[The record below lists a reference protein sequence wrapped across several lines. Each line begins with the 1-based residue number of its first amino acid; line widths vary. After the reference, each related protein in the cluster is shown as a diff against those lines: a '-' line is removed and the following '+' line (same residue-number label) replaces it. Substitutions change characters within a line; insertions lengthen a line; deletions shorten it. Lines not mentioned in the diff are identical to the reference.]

1 MRPAPAR
8 GTIRP
13 SSRARAGVDPG
24 AMLRFWISLLFLAL
38 GALAPAQDREATVE
52 LDDGKVVV
60 GKVLAMDLHTLQ
72 LQVDGAPVAVE
83 AARIRSCRFR
93 PLEQVAP
100 AAEGD
105 PAAAAPV
112 AAAQEPSGA
121 IVDPPPADR
130 SPAAGTST
138 APARPRITWRG
149 PLQDPADPEAAAQ
162 VPHDLRQS
170 RLRGRLEALDQAYPW
185 LAPAAPAQWFSLGL
199 ILLIGA
205 TLVVQLSVR
214 VAGAET
220 PSLGRCF
227 GLGAWYLLTTIL
239 QVAGV
244 AVTDL
249 TVVLMLLAN
258 SSLALFWLVALFE
271 LPRLNALIA
280 FAIQLGFVGLGWGV
294 LELITAVL
302 GSIGVHA

>member
-1 MRPAPAR
+1 
-8 GTIRP
+8 
-13 SSRARAGVDPG
+13 
-24 AMLRFWISLLFLAL
+24 MLRFWQLLLFLVV

-60 GKVLAMDLHTLQ
+60 GRVLAMDLHTLQ
-72 LQVDGAPVAVE
+72 LQVDEAIVAVE

-93 PLEQVAP
+93 PIEPDAADVPGEGARAP
-100 AAEGD
+100 T
-105 PAAAAPV
+105 
-112 AAAQEPSGA
+112 
-121 IVDPPPADR
+121 
-130 SPAAGTST
+130 AAGGDGS
-138 APARPRITWRG
+138 AAGSADGQADDLAVPARPRITWRG
-149 PLQDPADPEAAAQ
+149 PLQDPVDPEAAAQ
-162 VPHDLRQS
+162 LPHDLRIS

-185 LAPAAPAQWFSLGL
+185 LAPTAPAQWFSLGL
-199 ILLIGA
+199 ILAIGA

-214 VAGAET
+214 VAGSEI

-227 GLGAWYLLTTIL
+227 GVAAWYLLTTLL

-244 AVTDL
+244 AVNDL

-258 SSLALFWLVALFE
+258 TSLALFWLVALFD

>member
-1 MRPAPAR
+1 
-8 GTIRP
+8 
-13 SSRARAGVDPG
+13 
-24 AMLRFWISLLFLAL
+24 MLRFWLSLLCLAI
-38 GALAPAQDREATVE
+38 GVLAPAQDREATVE

-60 GKVLAMDLHTLQ
+60 GKVLAMDLRTLQ
-72 LQVDGAPVAVE
+72 LQVDGAPLAVE

-93 PLEQVAP
+93 PLEP
-100 AAEGD
+100 AGEPAEGESAD
-105 PAAAAPV
+105 GAAALAP
-112 AAAQEPSGA
+112 QE
-121 IVDPPPADR
+121 
-130 SPAAGTST
+130 PAAGST
-138 APARPRITWRG
+138 ASAPADPAELAVPAAGSAAPGKPRITWRG
-149 PLQDPADPEAAAQ
+149 PLQDPVDPEAAAQ
-162 VPHDLRQS
+162 LPHDLRTS

-185 LAPAAPAQWFSLGL
+185 LAPTAPAQWFSLGL
-199 ILLIGA
+199 ILMIGA

-214 VAGAET
+214 VAGAEI

-227 GLGAWYLLTTIL
+227 GVAAWYLLTTFL

-244 AVTDL
+244 AVSDL

-258 SSLALFWLVALFE
+258 TSLALFWLVALFE
-271 LPRLNALIA
+271 LPRLNALVA

>member
-1 MRPAPAR
+1 
-8 GTIRP
+8 
-13 SSRARAGVDPG
+13 
-24 AMLRFWISLLFLAL
+24 MLRFWLSLLCLAL
-38 GALAPAQDREATVE
+38 GVLAPAQDREATVE

-60 GKVLAMDLHTLQ
+60 GKVLAMDLRTLQ
-72 LQVDGAPVAVE
+72 LQVDGATLAVE

-93 PLEQVAP
+93 PIEPSAP
-100 AAEGD
+100 PAEGD
-105 PAAAAPV
+105 ALDQGAATVP
-112 AAAQEPSGA
+112 QE
-121 IVDPPPADR
+121 
-130 SPAAGTST
+130 PAAGTTPGGSAEPAVPEAGQ
-138 APARPRITWRG
+138 APTPAKPRITWRG
-149 PLQDPADPEAAAQ
+149 PLQDPIDPEAAAQ
-162 VPHDLRQS
+162 LPHDLRTS
-170 RLRGRLEALDQAYPW
+170 RLRGRLEALDHAYPW
-185 LAPAAPAQWFSLGL
+185 LAPTAPAQWFSLGL
-199 ILLIGA
+199 ILMIGA

-214 VAGAET
+214 VAGAEI
-220 PSLGRCF
+220 PGLGRCF
-227 GLGAWYLLTTIL
+227 GVAAWYLLTTFL

-258 SSLALFWLVALFE
+258 TSLALFWLVALFD